1 MMQGSRSIATTR
13 SNISDNMIT
22 ARNTVHLLLAFFA
35 SVNQTKEVII
45 LTYHSVGSNDDFY
58 TVTPEA
64 FSRQMEYLRNNYSI
78 VPLSEVVDFAKGT
91 KEMPRRSVSITFDD
105 GYRDFYSNVYPY
117 FRKYE
122 LPATVFV
129 TTGYVGKEWA
139 FNEYGLEMLTW
150 DEIEEISINN
160 IEIGAHTVTHP
171 SLKKENRWKA
181 EYEIIES
188 KREIE
193 TRLKKRVRFFSY
205 PFGRYTDQVSE
216 ILKNSDFEAA
226 VGGRGTVHKGSC
238 LFPLN
243 RVQIDRS
250 VSFLQFK
257 ARLTKAVDWS
267 RNIEQA
273 VRTLLGKR

>member
-1 MMQGSRSIATTR
+1 MQGSRSIATTR